1 MKAAAQPRKS
11 VLLFIDSLKIGGA
24 ERVTLQWAEWLS
36 QAGWSV
42 TLLTSKSASH
52 DFYPVPAGLR
62 RLQEPAPQGFLD
74 HALFWPLKLLRLRN
88 LLRREQPDLLIGMTT
103 LPSIKLA
110 LASIGLA
117 SCLVLSERNYPPARP
132 LAWRWRLLRR
142 LAYPRAHLH
151 LVQTR
156 GIAQWLHQRGL
167 ARRTAVLPN
176 AIVWPIPCL
185 VPRLNPE
192 DFLPPGQKLLLAVGT
207 KLHQKGFDRLVAAFA
222 GLQADFPDW
231 SLVILGI
238 QDVPYRGVN
247 QAARLRQLMGSASS
261 RLILPGNV
269 GNVGDWY
276 KASDLFVL
284 SSRFEGYPNVLLE
297 AMASGLACLAVDC
310 PTGPSDLID
319 PGVNGWLVSEHVAS
333 TDMAPPLRRALE
345 DVAGRV
351 AFASKAQAVRQRNAP
366 ESLRTVFLDLMG
378 SL

>member
-1 MKAAAQPRKS
+1 MTHAVPPRRS
-11 VLLFIDSLKIGGA
+11 ALLFIDSLKLGGA

-36 QAGWSV
+36 EAGWNV
-42 TLLTSKSASH
+42 TLLTSKPTSH
-52 DFYPVPAGLR
+52 DFYPAPTGLR
-62 RLQEPAPQGFLD
+62 RLREPALPGLLD
-74 HALFWPLKLLRLRN
+74 RALFWPLKLWRLRK

-117 SCLVLSERNYPPARP
+117 SRLVLSERNYPPARP

-142 LAYPRAHLH
+142 FAYPRAHLH

-176 AIVWPIPCL
+176 AIVWPIPPL
-185 VPRLNPE
+185 APQLAPE
-192 DFLPPGQKLLLAVGT
+192 AFVPPGQKMLLAVGT

-222 GLQADFPDW
+222 GLQADFTDW

-238 QDVPYRGVN
+238 EDESYRGVD
-247 QAARLRQLMGSASS
+247 QAARLRQLMGSESS

-284 SSRFEGYPNVLLE
+284 ASRFEGYPNVLLE
-297 AMASGLACLAVDC
+297 AMASGLPCLAVDC

-319 PGVNGWLVSEHVAS
+319 SGVNGWLVSEHVAS

-345 DVAGRV
+345 DVAARV
-351 AFASKAQAVRQRNAP
+351 AFASKAQAVRQSNAP
-366 ESLRTVFLDLMG
+366 ESLRAVFLDLMG
-378 SL
+378 SP

>member
-1 MKAAAQPRKS
+1 MTAAAHPRRS
-11 VLLFIDSLKIGGA
+11 ALLFIDSLKIGGA

-36 QAGWSV
+36 KGGWSV

-52 DFYPVPAGLR
+52 DFYPVPSGLR
-62 RLQEPAPQGFLD
+62 RVQEPALPGLLNR
-74 HALFWPLKLLRLRN
+74 ALFWPLKLLRLRK
-88 LLRREQPDLLIGMTT
+88 LLQREQPALLIGMTT
-103 LPSIKLA
+103 RPSIKWA
-110 LASIGLA
+110 LASIGL
-117 SCLVLSERNYPPARP
+117 SSRLVLSERNYPPARP

-151 LVQTR
+151 LVQTQ

-167 ARRTAVLPN
+167 ARRTAVLAN
-176 AIVWPIPCL
+176 AIVWPIPRL
-185 VPRLNPE
+185 APWLNPE
-192 DFLPPGQKLLLAVGT
+192 RSVPPGQKVILAVGT

-238 QDVPYRGVN
+238 DDAPYRGVN
-247 QAARLRQLMGSASS
+247 QAARLRQLMGTESS

-276 KASDLFVL
+276 KASALFVL

-297 AMASGLACLAVDC
+297 AMASGLPCLAVDC

-319 PGVNGWLVSEHVAS
+319 PGLNGWLVSEQVAS
-333 TDMAPPLRRALE
+333 TDMEQPLRQALE
-345 DVAGRV
+345 DTAARV

-366 ESLRTVFLDLMG
+366 ESLRPVFLDLMG

>member
-1 MKAAAQPRKS
+1 MTAAAHPRRS
-11 VLLFIDSLKIGGA
+11 ALLFIDSLKIGGA

-36 QAGWSV
+36 KGGWSV

-62 RLQEPAPQGFLD
+62 RVQEPALPGLLNR
-74 HALFWPLKLLRLRN
+74 ALFWPLKLLRLRK
-88 LLRREQPDLLIGMTT
+88 LLQREQPALLIGMTT

-110 LASIGLA
+110 LASIGL
-117 SCLVLSERNYPPARP
+117 SSRLVLSERNYPPARP

-151 LVQTR
+151 LVQTQ

-176 AIVWPIPCL
+176 AIVWPIPRL
-185 VPRLNPE
+185 APWLNPE
-192 DFLPPGQKLLLAVGT
+192 RSVPPGQKVILAVGT

-222 GLQADFPDW
+222 RLQADFPDW

-238 QDVPYRGVN
+238 DEAPYRGVN
-247 QAARLRQLMGSASS
+247 QAARLRQLMGTESS

-276 KASDLFVL
+276 KASALFVL

-297 AMASGLACLAVDC
+297 AMASGLPCLAVDC

-319 PGVNGWLVSEHVAS
+319 PGLNGWLVSEQVAS
-333 TDMAPPLRRALE
+333 TDMEQPLRQALE
-345 DVAGRV
+345 DTAARV

-366 ESLRTVFLDLMG
+366 ESLRPVFLDLMG

>member
-1 MKAAAQPRKS
+1 MKAAAQPRPS

-24 ERVTLQWAEWLS
+24 ERVTLQWAEWLLDG
-36 QAGWSV
+36 GWNV

-52 DFYPVPAGLR
+52 DFYPVAAGLR
-62 RLQEPAPQGFLD
+62 RLREPALPSWLD
-74 HALFWPLKLLRLRN
+74 RALFWPLKLWRLRM

-110 LASIGLA
+110 LASIGL
-117 SCLVLSERNYPPARP
+117 SSRLVLSERNYPPARP

-151 LVQTR
+151 LVQTQ

-176 AIVWPIPCL
+176 AIVWPIPRL
-185 VPRLNPE
+185 APQLNPE
-192 DFLPPGQKLLLAVGT
+192 ASVPPGQKLILAVGT

-222 GLQADFPDW
+222 GLQTDFPDW

-238 QDVPYRGVN
+238 QEAPYRGVN
-247 QAARLRQLMGSASS
+247 QAAQLRQLMGSESS

-276 KASDLFVL
+276 RASDLFVL
-284 SSRFEGYPNVLLE
+284 ASRFEGYPNVLLE
-297 AMASGLACLAVDC
+297 AMASGLPCLAVDC

-319 PGVNGWLVSEHVAS
+319 SGLNGWLVSEHVAS
-333 TDMAPPLRRALE
+333 TDMASPLRRALE
-345 DVAGRV
+345 DVAARA
-351 AFASKAQAVRQRNAP
+351 AFASRAQAVRQSNAP
-366 ESLRTVFLDLMG
+366 QSLRPVFLDLMG

>member
-1 MKAAAQPRKS
+1 MTHSAQPRRS
-11 VLLFIDSLKIGGA
+11 ALLFIDSLKIGGA
-24 ERVTLQWAEWLS
+24 ERVSVQWAAWLLE
-36 QAGWSV
+36 AGWSV
-42 TLLTSKSASH
+42 TLLTSKSCRH
-52 DFYPVPAGLR
+52 DFYPVPTGLR
-62 RLQEPAPQGFLD
+62 RLQEPSSQGLLN
-74 HALFWPLKLLRLRN
+74 HALFWPLKLWRLRT
-88 LLRREQPDLLIGMTT
+88 LLRREQPDVLIGMTT

-110 LASIGLA
+110 LASIGLP
-117 SCLVLSERNYPPARP
+117 SRLVLSERNYPPARP

-151 LVQTR
+151 LVQTQ

-176 AIVWPIPCL
+176 SIVWPLPRFAPL
-185 VPRLNPE
+185 VNPG
-192 DFLPPGQKLLLAVGT
+192 DFIRTDQKLILAVGT

-231 SLVILGI
+231 SLAIVGI
-238 QDVPYRGVN
+238 QDVPYHGVN
-247 QAARLRQLMGSASS
+247 QAARLRQLMGSETP

-276 KASDLFVL
+276 RASSLFVL

-297 AMASGLACLAVDC
+297 AMASGLPCLAVDC

-319 PGVNGWLVSEHVAS
+319 PGLNGWLVPESVAS
-333 TDMAPPLRRALE
+333 ADLTPSLRLAMEDAAARA
-345 DVAGRV
+345 
-351 AFASKAQAVRQRNAP
+351 AFASRAQAVRDHNAP
-366 ESLRTVFLDLMG
+366 ERLHPVFLDLVG

>member
-1 MKAAAQPRKS
+1 
-11 VLLFIDSLKIGGA
+11 
-24 ERVTLQWAEWLS
+24 
-36 QAGWSV
+36 
-42 TLLTSKSASH
+42 
-52 DFYPVPAGLR
+52 
-62 RLQEPAPQGFLD
+62 
-74 HALFWPLKLLRLRN
+74 
-88 LLRREQPDLLIGMTT
+88 MTT

-110 LASIGLA
+110 LASIGLP
-117 SCLVLSERNYPPARP
+117 SRLVLSERNYPPARP

-151 LVQTR
+151 LVQTQ

-176 AIVWPIPCL
+176 SIVWPLPRFAPL
-185 VPRLNPE
+185 VNPG
-192 DFLPPGQKLLLAVGT
+192 DFIRTDQKLILAVGT

-231 SLVILGI
+231 SLAIVGI
-238 QDVPYRGVN
+238 QDVPYHGVN
-247 QAARLRQLMGSASS
+247 QAARLRQLMGSETS

-276 KASDLFVL
+276 RASALFVL

-297 AMASGLACLAVDC
+297 AMASGLPCLAVDC

-319 PGVNGWLVSEHVAS
+319 PGLNGWLVPESVAS
-333 TDMAPPLRRALE
+333 ADLTPSLRLAME
-345 DVAGRV
+345 DAAARV
-351 AFASKAQAVRQRNAP
+351 AFASRAQAVRDHTAP
-366 ESLRTVFLDLMG
+366 ERLHPVCLDLMR

>member
-1 MKAAAQPRKS
+1 MTDAAQPRRS
-11 VLLFIDSLKIGGA
+11 ALLFIDSLKIGGA
-24 ERVTLQWAEWLS
+24 ERVTLQWADWLLEG
-36 QAGWSV
+36 GWTV

-62 RLQEPAPQGFLD
+62 RLQEPALPRLLD
-74 HALFWPLKLLRLRN
+74 RALFWPLKLWRLRK
-88 LLRREQPDLLIGMTT
+88 LLRREQPALLIGMTT

-110 LASIGLA
+110 LASIGL
-117 SCLVLSERNYPPARP
+117 SSRLVLSERNYPPARP

-142 LAYPRAHLH
+142 LAYPRADVH
-151 LVQTR
+151 LVQTQ
-156 GIAQWLHQRGL
+156 GIAQWLHQHGL
-167 ARRTAVLPN
+167 VRRTAVLPN
-176 AIVWPIPCL
+176 AIVWPIPRL
-185 VPRLNPE
+185 APQLHPEAVVPL
-192 DFLPPGQKLLLAVGT
+192 GQKLILAVGT

-238 QDVPYRGVN
+238 EAAPYRGVN

-297 AMASGLACLAVDC
+297 AMASGLPCLAVDC

-319 PGVNGWLVSEHVAS
+319 PGLNGWLVSEHVAS
-333 TDMAPPLRRALE
+333 TDLAEPLRRALE
-345 DVAGRV
+345 DVVARA
-351 AFASKAQAVRQRNAP
+351 AFASEAQAVRQRNAP
-366 ESLRTVFLDLMG
+366 ESLRPLFLDLVG

>member
-1 MKAAAQPRKS
+1 MKAAAQPRRS
-11 VLLFIDSLKIGGA
+11 ALLFIDSLKIGGA

-36 QAGWSV
+36 EEGWSV

-62 RLQEPAPQGFLD
+62 RVQEPALPGLLD
-74 HALFWPLKLLRLRN
+74 RALFWPLKLLRLRK
-88 LLRREQPDLLIGMTT
+88 LLQREQPDLLIGMTT

-110 LASIGLA
+110 LASVGLS

-151 LVQTR
+151 LVQTQ

-176 AIVWPIPCL
+176 AIVWPIPRL
-185 VPRLNPE
+185 APWLNPE
-192 DFLPPGQKLLLAVGT
+192 RSVPPGQKLILAVGT

-238 QDVPYRGVN
+238 DDALYRGVN
-247 QAARLRQLMGSASS
+247 QAARLRAQMGTESS

-276 KASDLFVL
+276 KASALFVL

-297 AMASGLACLAVDC
+297 AMASGLPCLAVDC

-319 PGVNGWLVSEHVAS
+319 PGLNGWLVSEQVAS
-333 TDMAPPLRRALE
+333 TDMEQPLRQALE
-345 DVAGRV
+345 DKAARV

-366 ESLRTVFLDLMG
+366 ESLRPVFLDLMG

>member
-1 MKAAAQPRKS
+1 MTAAAHPRRS
-11 VLLFIDSLKIGGA
+11 ALLFIDSLKIGGA

-36 QAGWSV
+36 KGGWSV

-62 RLQEPAPQGFLD
+62 RVQEPALPGLLNR
-74 HALFWPLKLLRLRN
+74 ALFWPLKLLRLRK
-88 LLRREQPDLLIGMTT
+88 LLQREQPALLIGMTT

-110 LASIGLA
+110 LASIGL
-117 SCLVLSERNYPPARP
+117 SSRLVLSERNYPPARP

-151 LVQTR
+151 LVQTQ

-167 ARRTAVLPN
+167 ARRTAVLAN
-176 AIVWPIPCL
+176 AIVWPIPRL
-185 VPRLNPE
+185 APWLNPE
-192 DFLPPGQKLLLAVGT
+192 RSVPPGQKVILAVGT

-222 GLQADFPDW
+222 RLQADFPDW

-238 QDVPYRGVN
+238 DDAPYRAVN
-247 QAARLRQLMGSASS
+247 QAARLRALMGTESS

-276 KASDLFVL
+276 KASALFVL

-297 AMASGLACLAVDC
+297 AMASGLPCLAVDC

-319 PGVNGWLVSEHVAS
+319 PGLNGWLVSEQVAS
-333 TDMAPPLRRALE
+333 TDMEQPLRQALE
-345 DVAGRV
+345 DTAARV

-366 ESLRTVFLDLMG
+366 ESLRPVFLDLMG

>member
-1 MKAAAQPRKS
+1 MTAAAQPRRS
-11 VLLFIDSLKIGGA
+11 ALLFIDSLKIGGA

-36 QAGWSV
+36 EGGWSV

-62 RLQEPAPQGFLD
+62 RLQEPALLGMLD
-74 HALFWPLKLLRLRN
+74 RALFWPLKLLRLRK
-88 LLRREQPDLLIGMTT
+88 LLQREQPTLLIGMTT

-110 LASIGLA
+110 LASIGL
-117 SCLVLSERNYPPARP
+117 SSRLVLSERNYPPARP

-151 LVQTR
+151 LVQTQ

-167 ARRTAVLPN
+167 ARCSAVLPN
-176 AIVWPIPCL
+176 AIVWPIPRMA
-185 VPRLNPE
+185 PQLNPKASV
-192 DFLPPGQKLLLAVGT
+192 PPGQKLILAVGT

-238 QDVPYRGVN
+238 DDAPYRGVN
-247 QAARLRQLMGSASS
+247 QAARLRALMGSESS

-276 KASDLFVL
+276 KASALFVL

-297 AMASGLACLAVDC
+297 AMASGLPCLAVDC

-319 PGVNGWLVSEHVAS
+319 PGLNGWLVSEQVAS
-333 TDMAPPLRRALE
+333 TDMEQPLRQALE
-345 DVAGRV
+345 DTAARV

-366 ESLRTVFLDLMG
+366 ESLRPVFLDLMG

>member
-1 MKAAAQPRKS
+1 MTDAAKPRRS
-11 VLLFIDSLKIGGA
+11 ALLFIDSLKIGGA
-24 ERVTLQWAEWLS
+24 ERVTVQWAEWLLEG
-36 QAGWSV
+36 GWNV

-52 DFYPVPAGLR
+52 DFYPVPSGLH
-62 RLQEPAPQGFLD
+62 RLREPALPGWLD
-74 HALFWPLKLLRLRN
+74 RALFWPLKLWRLRT
-88 LLRREQPDLLIGMTT
+88 LLRRAQPELLIGMTT

-110 LASIGLA
+110 LASIGL
-117 SCLVLSERNYPPARP
+117 SSRLVISERNYPPARP

-151 LVQTR
+151 LVQTQ

-176 AIVWPIPCL
+176 AIVWPIP
-185 VPRLNPE
+185 RLAPQLKPE
-192 DFLPPGQKLLLAVGT
+192 ASVPPGQKLILAVGT

-222 GLQADFPDW
+222 GLQAEFPDW
-231 SLVILGI
+231 SLAILGI
-238 QDVPYRGVN
+238 EDEPYRGVN
-247 QAARLRQLMGSASS
+247 QADRLRQLMGSASS

-276 KASDLFVL
+276 EASELFVL

-297 AMASGLACLAVDC
+297 AMASGLPCLAVDC

-333 TDMAPPLRRALE
+333 SDMAPPLRRALA
-345 DVAGRV
+345 DLAARA
-351 AFASKAQAVRQRNAP
+351 AFASRAKAVRQRNAP
-366 ESLRTVFLDLMG
+366 ESLRPVFLDLMG

>member
-1 MKAAAQPRKS
+1 MKAAAQPCKS
-11 VLLFIDSLKIGGA
+11 VLIFIDSLKIGGA

-36 QAGWSV
+36 EAGWNV
-42 TLLTSKSASH
+42 TLLTSKAASH

-62 RLQEPAPQGFLD
+62 RLREPALPALLD
-74 HALFWPLKLLRLRN
+74 RALFWPLKLLRLRK
-88 LLRREQPDLLIGMTT
+88 LLRREQPDVLIGMTT

-110 LASIGLA
+110 LASIGL
-117 SCLVLSERNYPPARP
+117 SSRLVLSERNYPPARP

-142 LAYPRAHLH
+142 LAYPRADLH
-151 LVQTR
+151 LVQTQ

-176 AIVWPIPCL
+176 AIVWPIPRL
-185 VPRLNPE
+185 APQLNPE
-192 DFLPPGQKLLLAVGT
+192 ASVPPGQKLILAVGT

-222 GLQADFPDW
+222 ALQADFPDW

-238 QDVPYRGVN
+238 EEAPYRDVN
-247 QAARLRQLMGSASS
+247 QAAWLRQLMGSACS

-276 KASDLFVL
+276 EASELFVL

-297 AMASGLACLAVDC
+297 AMASGLPCLAVDC

-319 PGVNGWLVSEHVAS
+319 PGLNGWLVSEHVAS
-333 TDMAPPLRRALE
+333 TDMAPPLRRALD
-345 DVAGRV
+345 DVAARA

-366 ESLRTVFLDLMG
+366 ESLRPVFLDLMG

>member
-1 MKAAAQPRKS
+1 MTAAAHPRRS
-11 VLLFIDSLKIGGA
+11 ALLFIDSLKIGGA

-36 QAGWSV
+36 KGGWSV

-62 RLQEPAPQGFLD
+62 RVQEPALPGLLNR
-74 HALFWPLKLLRLRN
+74 ALFWPLKLLRLRK
-88 LLRREQPDLLIGMTT
+88 LLQREQPALLIGMTT

-110 LASIGLA
+110 LASIGL
-117 SCLVLSERNYPPARP
+117 SSRLVLSERNYPPARP

-151 LVQTR
+151 LVQTQ

-167 ARRTAVLPN
+167 ARRTAVLAN
-176 AIVWPIPCL
+176 AIVWPIPRL
-185 VPRLNPE
+185 APWLNPE
-192 DFLPPGQKLLLAVGT
+192 RSVPPGQKVILAVGT

-222 GLQADFPDW
+222 RLQADFPDW

-238 QDVPYRGVN
+238 DDAPYRGVN
-247 QAARLRQLMGSASS
+247 QAARLRALMGTESS

-276 KASDLFVL
+276 KASALFVL

-297 AMASGLACLAVDC
+297 AMASGLPCLAVDC

-319 PGVNGWLVSEHVAS
+319 PGLNGWLVSEQVAS
-333 TDMAPPLRRALE
+333 TDMEQPLRQALE
-345 DVAGRV
+345 DTAARV

-366 ESLRTVFLDLMG
+366 ESLRPVFLDLMG

>member
-1 MKAAAQPRKS
+1 MTHTAEPRRS
-11 VLLFIDSLKIGGA
+11 ALLFIDSLKIGGA

-36 QAGWSV
+36 EGGWSV

-62 RLQEPAPQGFLD
+62 RLQEPALPGLLD
-74 HALFWPLKLLRLRN
+74 RALFWPLKLLRLRT
-88 LLRREQPDLLIGMTT
+88 LLRREEPTLLIGMTT

-110 LASIGLA
+110 LASIGL
-117 SCLVLSERNYPPARP
+117 SSRLVLSERNYPPARP

-151 LVQTR
+151 LVQTQ
-156 GIAQWLHQRGL
+156 GIAQWLHQQGL

-176 AIVWPIPCL
+176 AIVWPIPRL
-185 VPRLNPE
+185 APQLNPKASVPE
-192 DFLPPGQKLLLAVGT
+192 GQKLILAVGT

-238 QDVPYRGVN
+238 DDAPYRGVN
-247 QAARLRQLMGSASS
+247 QAARLRALMGSESS

-276 KASDLFVL
+276 KASALFVL

-297 AMASGLACLAVDC
+297 AMASGLPCLAVDC

-319 PGVNGWLVSEHVAS
+319 PGLNGWLVSEQVAS
-333 TDMAPPLRRALE
+333 TDMEQPLRQALE
-345 DVAGRV
+345 DTAARV

-366 ESLRTVFLDLMG
+366 ESLRPVFLDLMG

>member
-1 MKAAAQPRKS
+1 MTHAAPPRRS
-11 VLLFIDSLKIGGA
+11 ALLFIDSLKLGGA

-36 QAGWSV
+36 EAGWNV
-42 TLLTSKSASH
+42 TLLTSKPASH
-52 DFYPVPAGLR
+52 DFYPVPTGLR
-62 RLQEPAPQGFLD
+62 RLREPALPGLLD
-74 HALFWPLKLLRLRN
+74 CALFWPLKLLRLRK

-110 LASIGLA
+110 LAAIGL
-117 SCLVLSERNYPPARP
+117 SSRLVISERNYPPARP

-142 LAYPRAHLH
+142 LAYPRADLH
-151 LVQTR
+151 LVQTQ

-167 ARRTAVLPN
+167 ACRTAVLPN
-176 AIVWPIPCL
+176 AIAWPIPQL
-185 VPRLNPE
+185 APQLTPEAFVPS
-192 DFLPPGQKLLLAVGT
+192 GQKMILAVGT

-238 QDVPYRGVN
+238 EDEPYRGVN
-247 QAARLRQLMGSASS
+247 QAARLRQLMGPDSS
-261 RLILPGNV
+261 RLVLPGNV

-319 PGVNGWLVSEHVAS
+319 PGVNGWLVSEQVAS
-333 TDMAPPLRRALE
+333 SAMEQPLRRALE
-345 DVAGRV
+345 DVAARV

-366 ESLRTVFLDLMG
+366 ESLRPVFLDLMG

>member
-1 MKAAAQPRKS
+1 MTAAAHPRRS
-11 VLLFIDSLKIGGA
+11 ALLFIDSLKIGGA

-36 QAGWSV
+36 KGGWSV

-62 RLQEPAPQGFLD
+62 RVQEPALPGLLNR
-74 HALFWPLKLLRLRN
+74 ALFWPLKLLRLRK
-88 LLRREQPDLLIGMTT
+88 LLQREQPALLIGMTT

-110 LASIGLA
+110 LASIGL
-117 SCLVLSERNYPPARP
+117 SSRLVLSERNYPPARP

-151 LVQTR
+151 LVQTQ

-167 ARRTAVLPN
+167 ARRTAVLAN
-176 AIVWPIPCL
+176 AIVWPIPRL
-185 VPRLNPE
+185 APWLNPE
-192 DFLPPGQKLLLAVGT
+192 RSVPPGQKVILAVGT

-222 GLQADFPDW
+222 RLQADFPDW

-238 QDVPYRGVN
+238 DDAPYRGVN
-247 QAARLRQLMGSASS
+247 QAARLRALMGTESS

-276 KASDLFVL
+276 KASALFVL

-297 AMASGLACLAVDC
+297 AMASGLPCLAVDC

-319 PGVNGWLVSEHVAS
+319 PGLNGWLVSEQVAS
-333 TDMAPPLRRALE
+333 TDMEQPLRQALE
-345 DVAGRV
+345 DVSARA
-351 AFASKAQAVRQRNAP
+351 AFASRAQAVRQRNAP
-366 ESLRTVFLDLMG
+366 ESLRPLFLDLMG

>member
-1 MKAAAQPRKS
+1 M
-11 VLLFIDSLKIGGA
+11 LFIDSLKIGGA

-36 QAGWSV
+36 EAGWNV
-42 TLLTSKSASH
+42 TLLTSKPASH
-52 DFYPVPAGLR
+52 DFYPVPTGLR
-62 RLQEPAPQGFLD
+62 RLREPALPALLD
-74 HALFWPLKLLRLRN
+74 RALFWPLKLLRLRK

-110 LASIGLA
+110 LAAIGL
-117 SCLVLSERNYPPARP
+117 SSRLVLSERNYPRPVHWLGVGVCCVVWRIPELICIWCKRRALLSGCINAAWPAAPRFCP
-132 LAWRWRLLRR
+132 MRLFGRS
-142 LAYPRAHLH
+142 H
-151 LVQTR
+151 
-156 GIAQWLHQRGL
+156 
-167 ARRTAVLPN
+167 VLLPS
-176 AIVWPIPCL
+176 C
-185 VPRLNPE
+185 NPE
-192 DFLPPGQKLLLAVGT
+192 AFVPSGQKMILAVGT

-238 QDVPYRGVN
+238 EDAPYRGVN

-276 KASDLFVL
+276 EASDLFVL

-297 AMASGLACLAVDC
+297 AMASGLPCLAVDC

-319 PGVNGWLVSEHVAS
+319 SGVNGWLVSEQVAS
-333 TDMAPPLRRALE
+333 TDMAQPLRRALE
-345 DVAGRV
+345 DVAARA

-366 ESLRTVFLDLMG
+366 ESLRPVFLDLMG

>member
-1 MKAAAQPRKS
+1 MTDAAQPRRS
-11 VLLFIDSLKIGGA
+11 ALLFIDSLKIGGA
-24 ERVTLQWAEWLS
+24 ERVTLQWADWLLEG
-36 QAGWSV
+36 GWTV

-62 RLQEPAPQGFLD
+62 RLQEPALPRLLD
-74 HALFWPLKLLRLRN
+74 RSLFWPLKLWRLRK
-88 LLRREQPDLLIGMTT
+88 LLRREQPALLIGMTT

-110 LASIGLA
+110 LASIGL
-117 SCLVLSERNYPPARP
+117 SSRLVLSERNYPPARP

-142 LAYPRAHLH
+142 LAYPRADVH
-151 LVQTR
+151 LVQTQ
-156 GIAQWLHQRGL
+156 GIAQWLHQHGL
-167 ARRTAVLPN
+167 VRRTAVLPN
-176 AIVWPIPCL
+176 AIVWPIP
-185 VPRLNPE
+185 RLAPQLHPE
-192 DFLPPGQKLLLAVGT
+192 AVVPPGQKLILAVGT

-238 QDVPYRGVN
+238 EAAPYRGVN
-247 QAARLRQLMGSASS
+247 QAARLRQLMGSAFS

-297 AMASGLACLAVDC
+297 AMASGLPCLAVDC

-319 PGVNGWLVSEHVAS
+319 PGLNGWLVSEHVAS
-333 TDMAPPLRRALE
+333 TDLAEPLRRALE
-345 DVAGRV
+345 DVVARA
-351 AFASKAQAVRQRNAP
+351 AFASEAQAVRQRNAP
-366 ESLRTVFLDLMG
+366 ESLRPLFLDLVG

>member
-1 MKAAAQPRKS
+1 MTAAAHPRRS
-11 VLLFIDSLKIGGA
+11 ALLFIDSLKIGGA

-36 QAGWSV
+36 EGGWSV

-62 RLQEPAPQGFLD
+62 RVQEPALPGLLNR
-74 HALFWPLKLLRLRN
+74 ALFWPLKLLRLRK
-88 LLRREQPDLLIGMTT
+88 LLQREQPALLIGMTT

-110 LASIGLA
+110 LASIGL
-117 SCLVLSERNYPPARP
+117 SSRLVLSERNYPPARP

-151 LVQTR
+151 LVQTQ

-167 ARRTAVLPN
+167 ARRTAVLAN
-176 AIVWPIPCL
+176 AIVWPIPRL
-185 VPRLNPE
+185 APWLNPE
-192 DFLPPGQKLLLAVGT
+192 RSVPPGQKVILAVGT

-238 QDVPYRGVN
+238 DDAPYRGVN
-247 QAARLRQLMGSASS
+247 QAARLRQLMGTESS

-276 KASDLFVL
+276 KASALFVL

-297 AMASGLACLAVDC
+297 AMASGLPCLAVDC

-319 PGVNGWLVSEHVAS
+319 PGLNGWLVSEQVAS
-333 TDMAPPLRRALE
+333 TDMEQPLRQALE
-345 DVAGRV
+345 DTAARV

-366 ESLRTVFLDLMG
+366 ESLRPVFLDLMG

>member
-1 MKAAAQPRKS
+1 MKAAAQPCRS
-11 VLLFIDSLKIGGA
+11 VLIFIDSLKIGGA

-36 QAGWSV
+36 EAGWNV
-42 TLLTSKSASH
+42 TLLTSKAASH
-52 DFYPVPAGLR
+52 DFYPVPAVLR
-62 RLQEPAPQGFLD
+62 RLREPALPALLD
-74 HALFWPLKLLRLRN
+74 RALFWPLKLLRLRK
-88 LLRREQPDLLIGMTT
+88 LLRREQPDVLIGMTT
-103 LPSIKLA
+103 LPAIKLG

-117 SCLVLSERNYPPARP
+117 SRLVLSERNYPPARP

-142 LAYPRAHLH
+142 LAYPRADLH

-176 AIVWPIPCL
+176 AIVWPIPRL
-185 VPRLNPE
+185 APQLNPE
-192 DFLPPGQKLLLAVGT
+192 ASVPPGQKLILAVGT

-222 GLQADFPDW
+222 GLQADFPNW

-238 QDVPYRGVN
+238 EEAPYRGVN

-261 RLILPGNV
+261 RLILPGNA
-269 GNVGDWY
+269 GNIGDWY
-276 KASDLFVL
+276 EASELFVL

-297 AMASGLACLAVDC
+297 AMASGLPCLAVDC

-319 PGVNGWLVSEHVAS
+319 PGLNGWLVSEHVAS

-345 DVAGRV
+345 DVAARV

-366 ESLRTVFLDLMG
+366 ESLRPVFLDLMG

>member
-1 MKAAAQPRKS
+1 MNAAAQQRQS
-11 VLLFIDSLKIGGA
+11 AMLFIDSLKLGGA
-24 ERVTLQWAEWLS
+24 ERITLQWAQWLS
-36 QAGWSV
+36 EAGWSV
-42 TLLTSKSASH
+42 TLLTSKPTSH
-52 DFYPVPAGLR
+52 DFYPAPTGLR
-62 RLQEPAPQGFLD
+62 RSREPAMPGLLD
-74 HALFWPLKLLRLRN
+74 RALFWPLKLWRLRKF
-88 LLRREQPDLLIGMTT
+88 LRREQPDLLIGMTT

-110 LASIGLA
+110 LASIGL
-117 SCLVLSERNYPPARP
+117 SSRLVLSERNYPPARQ

-142 LAYPRAHLH
+142 LAYPRADLH

-176 AIVWPIPCL
+176 AIVWPIPRL
-185 VPRLNPE
+185 DPQPTPEESVPL
-192 DFLPPGQKLLLAVGT
+192 GQKVILAVGT

-238 QDVPYRGVN
+238 EDAPYRGVN
-247 QAARLRQLMGSASS
+247 QTAQLRQLMGSESS

-276 KASDLFVL
+276 EASDLFVL

-319 PGVNGWLVSEHVAS
+319 SGVNGWLVSEHVAS
-333 TDMAPPLRRALE
+333 TDMASPLRRALE
-345 DVAGRV
+345 DVAARV
-351 AFASKAQAVRQRNAP
+351 AFASKAQAVRQSNAP
-366 ESLRTVFLDLMG
+366 ESLRPVFLDLMG

>member
-1 MKAAAQPRKS
+1 
-11 VLLFIDSLKIGGA
+11 V
-24 ERVTLQWAEWLS
+24 
-36 QAGWSV
+36 
-42 TLLTSKSASH
+42 
-52 DFYPVPAGLR
+52 
-62 RLQEPAPQGFLD
+62 QEPALPGLLNR
-74 HALFWPLKLLRLRN
+74 ALFWPLKLLRLRK
-88 LLRREQPDLLIGMTT
+88 LLQREQPALLIGMTT

-110 LASIGLA
+110 LASIGL
-117 SCLVLSERNYPPARP
+117 SSRLVLSERNYPPARP

-151 LVQTR
+151 LVQTQ

-167 ARRTAVLPN
+167 ARRTAVLAN
-176 AIVWPIPCL
+176 AIVWPIPRL
-185 VPRLNPE
+185 APWLNPE
-192 DFLPPGQKLLLAVGT
+192 RSVPPGQKVILAVGT

-238 QDVPYRGVN
+238 DDAPYRGVN
-247 QAARLRQLMGSASS
+247 QAARLRQLMGTESS

-276 KASDLFVL
+276 KASALFVL

-297 AMASGLACLAVDC
+297 AMASGLPCLAVDC

-319 PGVNGWLVSEHVAS
+319 PGLNGWLVSEQVAS
-333 TDMAPPLRRALE
+333 TDMEQPLRQALE
-345 DVAGRV
+345 DTAARV

-366 ESLRTVFLDLMG
+366 ESLRPVFLDLMG

>member
-1 MKAAAQPRKS
+1 MKAAAQPRPS
-11 VLLFIDSLKIGGA
+11 VLLFIDSLKLGGA
-24 ERVTLQWAEWLS
+24 ERVTLQWAQWLS
-36 QAGWSV
+36 EAGWNV
-42 TLLTSKSASH
+42 TLLTSKPARH
-52 DFYPVPAGLR
+52 DFYPVPTGLR
-62 RLQEPAPQGFLD
+62 RLREPALPGLLD
-74 HALFWPLKLLRLRN
+74 RALFWPLKLLRLRK

-110 LASIGLA
+110 LAMIGL
-117 SCLVLSERNYPPARP
+117 SSRLVISERNYPPARP

-142 LAYPRAHLH
+142 LAYPRADLH
-151 LVQTR
+151 LVQTQ
-156 GIAQWLHQRGL
+156 GIAQWLQQRRL

-176 AIVWPIPCL
+176 AIVWPIPRL
-185 VPRLNPE
+185 APRLNPE
-192 DFLPPGQKLLLAVGT
+192 GFVPPGQKLILAVGT

-238 QDVPYRGVN
+238 QEAPYRGVN
-247 QAARLRQLMGSASS
+247 QAAQLRQLMGSASS

-284 SSRFEGYPNVLLE
+284 ASRFEGYPNVLLE
-297 AMASGLACLAVDC
+297 AMASGLPCLAVDC

-319 PGVNGWLVSEHVAS
+319 PGLNGWLVSEHVAS

-345 DVAGRV
+345 DVAARA
-351 AFASKAQAVRQRNAP
+351 AFASRAQAVRQRNAP
-366 ESLRTVFLDLMG
+366 ESLRPVFLDLMG

>member
-1 MKAAAQPRKS
+1 MKAAAQPRRS
-11 VLLFIDSLKIGGA
+11 ALFFIDSLKLGGA

-36 QAGWSV
+36 EAGWNV
-42 TLLTSKSASH
+42 TLLTSKPASH
-52 DFYPVPAGLR
+52 DFYPVPSGLR
-62 RLQEPAPQGFLD
+62 RLREPGLLGLLD
-74 HALFWPLKLLRLRN
+74 RSLFWPLKLLRLRK
-88 LLRREQPDLLIGMTT
+88 LLQREQPALLIGMTT

-110 LASIGLA
+110 LASIGL
-117 SCLVLSERNYPPARP
+117 SSRLVLSERNYPPARP

-151 LVQTR
+151 LVQTQ

-167 ARRTAVLPN
+167 ARRTAVLAN
-176 AIVWPIPCL
+176 AIVWPIPRL
-185 VPRLNPE
+185 APWLNPE
-192 DFLPPGQKLLLAVGT
+192 RSVPPGQKVILAVGT

-222 GLQADFPDW
+222 RLQADFPDW

-238 QDVPYRGVN
+238 DDAPYRGVN
-247 QAARLRQLMGSASS
+247 QAALLRALMGTESS

-276 KASDLFVL
+276 KASALFVL

-297 AMASGLACLAVDC
+297 AMASGLPCLAVDC

-319 PGVNGWLVSEHVAS
+319 PGLNGWLVSEQVAS
-333 TDMAPPLRRALE
+333 TDMEQPLRQALE
-345 DVAGRV
+345 DTAARV

-366 ESLRTVFLDLMG
+366 ESLRPVFLDLMG

>member
-1 MKAAAQPRKS
+1 MTAAAHPPRS
-11 VLLFIDSLKIGGA
+11 ALLFIDSLKIGGA

-36 QAGWSV
+36 EGGWSV

-62 RLQEPAPQGFLD
+62 RVQEPALPGLLD
-74 HALFWPLKLLRLRN
+74 RALFWPLKLLRLRK
-88 LLRREQPDLLIGMTT
+88 LLQREEPDLLIGMTT

-110 LASIGLA
+110 LASVGLS

-151 LVQTR
+151 LVQTQ

-176 AIVWPIPCL
+176 AIVWPIPRL
-185 VPRLNPE
+185 APRLNPE
-192 DFLPPGQKLLLAVGT
+192 SCVPPGQKLILAVGT

-238 QDVPYRGVN
+238 DDAPYRGVN
-247 QAARLRQLMGSASS
+247 QAARLRALMGTESS

-276 KASDLFVL
+276 KASALFVL

-297 AMASGLACLAVDC
+297 AMASGLPCLAVDC

-319 PGVNGWLVSEHVAS
+319 PGLNGWLVSEQVAS
-333 TDMAPPLRRALE
+333 TDMEQPLRQALE
-345 DVAGRV
+345 DTASRV
-351 AFASKAQAVRQRNAP
+351 AFATKAQVVRQRNAP
-366 ESLRTVFLDLMG
+366 ESLRPVFLDWMG
-378 SL
+378 AL

>member
-1 MKAAAQPRKS
+1 
-11 VLLFIDSLKIGGA
+11 
-24 ERVTLQWAEWLS
+24 
-36 QAGWSV
+36 
-42 TLLTSKSASH
+42 
-52 DFYPVPAGLR
+52 
-62 RLQEPAPQGFLD
+62 
-74 HALFWPLKLLRLRN
+74 
-88 LLRREQPDLLIGMTT
+88 MTT

-110 LASIGLA
+110 LAAIGL
-117 SCLVLSERNYPPARP
+117 SSRLVISERNYPPARP

-142 LAYPRAHLH
+142 LAYPRADLH
-151 LVQTR
+151 LVQTQ

-176 AIVWPIPCL
+176 AIVWPIPRL
-185 VPRLNPE
+185 APQLTPEAFVPS
-192 DFLPPGQKLLLAVGT
+192 GQKMILAVGT

-231 SLVILGI
+231 SLAILGI
-238 QDVPYRGVN
+238 EAAPYRGVN
-247 QAARLRQLMGSASS
+247 QAARLRQLMSSDSS

-310 PTGPSDLID
+310 PTGPADLID
-319 PGVNGWLVSEHVAS
+319 PGLNGWLVSEHVAS
-333 TDMAPPLRRALE
+333 TDMATPLRRALE
-345 DVAGRV
+345 DVAARA
-351 AFASKAQAVRQRNAP
+351 AFGSKAQAVRQRNAP
-366 ESLRTVFLDLMG
+366 ESLRPLFLDLVG

>member
-1 MKAAAQPRKS
+1 MTAAAHPRRS
-11 VLLFIDSLKIGGA
+11 ALLFIDSLKIGGA

-36 QAGWSV
+36 KGGWSV

-62 RLQEPAPQGFLD
+62 RVQEPALPGLLNR
-74 HALFWPLKLLRLRN
+74 ALFWPLKLLRLRK
-88 LLRREQPDLLIGMTT
+88 LLQREQPALLIGMTT

-110 LASIGLA
+110 LASIGLS

-151 LVQTR
+151 LVQTQ

-176 AIVWPIPCL
+176 AIVWPIPRL
-185 VPRLNPE
+185 APWLNPE
-192 DFLPPGQKLLLAVGT
+192 RSVPPGQKVILAVGT

-222 GLQADFPDW
+222 RLQADFPDW

-238 QDVPYRGVN
+238 DEAPYRGVN
-247 QAARLRQLMGSASS
+247 QAARLRQLMGTESS

-276 KASDLFVL
+276 KASALFVL

-297 AMASGLACLAVDC
+297 AMASGLPCLAVDC

-319 PGVNGWLVSEHVAS
+319 PGLNGWLVSEQVAS
-333 TDMAPPLRRALE
+333 TDMEQPLRQALE
-345 DVAGRV
+345 DTAARV

-366 ESLRTVFLDLMG
+366 ESLRPVFLDLMG

>member
-1 MKAAAQPRKS
+1 MTAAAHPRRS
-11 VLLFIDSLKIGGA
+11 ALLFIDSLKIGGA

-36 QAGWSV
+36 KGGWSV

-62 RLQEPAPQGFLD
+62 RVQEPALPGLLNR
-74 HALFWPLKLLRLRN
+74 ALFWPLKLLRLRK
-88 LLRREQPDLLIGMTT
+88 LLQREQPALLIGMTT

-110 LASIGLA
+110 LASIGL
-117 SCLVLSERNYPPARP
+117 SSRLVLSERNYPPARP

-151 LVQTR
+151 LVQTQ

-167 ARRTAVLPN
+167 ARRTAVLAN
-176 AIVWPIPCL
+176 AIVWPIPRL
-185 VPRLNPE
+185 APWLNPE
-192 DFLPPGQKLLLAVGT
+192 RSVPPGQKVILAVGT

-222 GLQADFPDW
+222 RLQADFPDW

-238 QDVPYRGVN
+238 DDAPYRGVN
-247 QAARLRQLMGSASS
+247 QAARLRQLMGTESS

-276 KASDLFVL
+276 KASALFVL

-297 AMASGLACLAVDC
+297 AMASGLPCLAVDC

-319 PGVNGWLVSEHVAS
+319 PGLNGWLVSEQVAS
-333 TDMAPPLRRALE
+333 TDMEQPLRQALE
-345 DVAGRV
+345 DTAARV

-366 ESLRTVFLDLMG
+366 ESLRPVFLDLMG

>member
-1 MKAAAQPRKS
+1 MTDAAQPRRS
-11 VLLFIDSLKIGGA
+11 ALLFIDSLKIGGA
-24 ERVTLQWAEWLS
+24 ERVTLQWADWLLEG
-36 QAGWSV
+36 GWTV

-62 RLQEPAPQGFLD
+62 RLQEPALPRLLD
-74 HALFWPLKLLRLRN
+74 RSLFWPLKLWRLRK
-88 LLRREQPDLLIGMTT
+88 LLRREQPALLIGMTT

-110 LASIGLA
+110 LASIGL
-117 SCLVLSERNYPPARP
+117 SSRLVLSERNYPPARP

-142 LAYPRAHLH
+142 LAYPRADVH
-151 LVQTR
+151 LVQTQ
-156 GIAQWLHQRGL
+156 GIAQWLHQHGL
-167 ARRTAVLPN
+167 VRRTAVLPN
-176 AIVWPIPCL
+176 AIVWPIPRL
-185 VPRLNPE
+185 APQLHPEAVVPL
-192 DFLPPGQKLLLAVGT
+192 GQKLILAVGT

-238 QDVPYRGVN
+238 EAAPYRGVN

-297 AMASGLACLAVDC
+297 AMASGLPCLAVDC

-319 PGVNGWLVSEHVAS
+319 PGLNGWLVSEHVAS
-333 TDMAPPLRRALE
+333 TDLAEPLRRALE
-345 DVAGRV
+345 DVVARA
-351 AFASKAQAVRQRNAP
+351 AFASEAQAVRQRNAP
-366 ESLRTVFLDLMG
+366 ESLRPLFLDLVG

>member
-1 MKAAAQPRKS
+1 MTAAAHPRRS
-11 VLLFIDSLKIGGA
+11 ALLFIDSLKIGGA

-36 QAGWSV
+36 KGGWSV

-52 DFYPVPAGLR
+52 DFYPVPSGLR
-62 RLQEPAPQGFLD
+62 RVQEPALPGLLNR
-74 HALFWPLKLLRLRN
+74 ALFWPLKLLRLRK
-88 LLRREQPDLLIGMTT
+88 LLQREQPALLIGMTT

-110 LASIGLA
+110 LASIGL
-117 SCLVLSERNYPPARP
+117 SSRLVLSERNYPPARP

-151 LVQTR
+151 LVQTQ

-167 ARRTAVLPN
+167 ARRTAVLAN
-176 AIVWPIPCL
+176 AIVWPIPRL
-185 VPRLNPE
+185 APWLNPE
-192 DFLPPGQKLLLAVGT
+192 RSVPPGQKVILAVGT

-238 QDVPYRGVN
+238 DDAPYRGVN
-247 QAARLRQLMGSASS
+247 QAARLRQLMGTESS

-276 KASDLFVL
+276 KASALFVL

-297 AMASGLACLAVDC
+297 AMASGLPCLAVDC

-319 PGVNGWLVSEHVAS
+319 PGLNGWLVSEQVAS
-333 TDMAPPLRRALE
+333 TDMEQPLRQALE
-345 DVAGRV
+345 DTAARV

-366 ESLRTVFLDLMG
+366 ESLRPVFLDLMG